1 VNFLANLNIFI
12 RNSLNWASGRRWH
25 LRLLLWFYLFYI
37 FIRYVINPD
46 YQSIF
51 APLNLCFHELGHL
64 VFALFGN
71 FICILGGSFLQ
82 CFIPV
87 IGIIM
92 FYHQRD
98 FFAISVA
105 LVWLATNFYGV
116 ATYIADARAM
126 ALPLVTLFGVTP
138 DVTHDWNYILGIL
151 GLLRFD
157 TTIAFLVRI
166 LGFFSMLAGVVYG
179 GWLILEMIKKPTTT
193 CLPEHSQ
200 AKDAPP

>member
-1 VNFLANLNIFI
+1 MRLISYFINFLQK
-12 RNSLNWASGRRWH
+12 SKEWAFGRSWH
-25 LRLLLWFYLFYI
+25 LRLLLWLYLFYI
-37 FIRYVINPD
+37 FIRHTINPD
-46 YQSIF
+46 YTSIF

-71 FICILGGSFLQ
+71 FICTLGGSFLQ
-82 CFIPV
+82 CLIPV

-105 LVWLATNFYGV
+105 LVWLATNFYNV

-126 ALPLVTLFGVTP
+126 ALPLVTLFGITG
-138 DVTHDWNYILGIL
+138 DVVHDWNYILEKL
-151 GLLRFD
+151 GLLQFD

-166 LGFFSMLAGVVYG
+166 LGFSLMLTGVVYG
-179 GWLILEMIKKPTTT
+179 GWLILEMIRKRTTT
-193 CLPEHSQ
+193 MDVSPRHIVN
-200 AKDAPP
+200 

>member
-1 VNFLANLNIFI
+1 
-12 RNSLNWASGRRWH
+12 
-25 LRLLLWFYLFYI
+25 LLLWFYLLYI

-64 VFALFGN
+64 AFALFGN

-82 CFIPV
+82 CFISV

-105 LVWLATNFYGV
+105 LVWLATNFYSV

-138 DVTHDWNYILGIL
+138 DVAHDWNYILGIL

-179 GWLILEMIKKPTTT
+179 GWLILEMIKKPTT
-193 CLPEHSQ
+193 
-200 AKDAPP
+200 KNDPPS